1 MDDSIDTAGWG
12 QWRHEWI
19 RAGNGLRLIARLP
32 IPAMLRIPSTNHYV
46 AFLPRE
52 WSENEREAQLK
63 LYMWDFW
70 LATFGLEQPRE
81 HLREH
86 LMHGGV
92 DEHDIA

>member
-1 MDDSIDTAGWG
+1 MDDCIRNEPCG

-32 IPAMLRIPSTNHYV
+32 AAAMLRIPNTNHYV

-52 WSENEREAQLK
+52 WSQQRREAQLK

-70 LATFGLEQPRE
+70 LATFGLEQTRE
-81 HLREH
+81 HLRAH
-86 LMHGGV
+86 LTHGGI